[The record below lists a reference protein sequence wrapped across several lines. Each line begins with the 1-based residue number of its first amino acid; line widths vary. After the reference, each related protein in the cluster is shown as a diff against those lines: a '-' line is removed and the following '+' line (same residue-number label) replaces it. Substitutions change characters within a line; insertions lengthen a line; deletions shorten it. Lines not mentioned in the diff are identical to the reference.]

1 MNFNEIHLKIY
12 KDNLNTGSGLGDLF
26 FFFSLVFIILHF
38 RSSVPTVGKQ
48 STVIGNG
55 VSLTRLLRNCSLAL
69 IQFFD
74 KAKKWAD
81 MNNLNETFVKKIE
94 KLNRNFVV
102 SHVIFKKFQ
111 PIFLHL
117 FKDPALN
124 PPRVKTSRKQKRG
137 PCTTTD
143 IFDFCWTL
151 FVQVKSEFSGISD
164 DLVNSY
170 HLLLSCIDYIHANA
184 VIGML
189 NIKR

>member
-1 MNFNEIHLKIY
+1 M
-12 KDNLNTGSGLGDLF
+12 LF
-26 FFFSLVFIILHF
+26 F

-184 VIGML
+184 VIGMFKHQKIIL
-189 NIKR
+189 KKKTYYKGLISSMMQYIYL

>member
-1 MNFNEIHLKIY
+1 M
-12 KDNLNTGSGLGDLF
+12 LF
-26 FFFSLVFIILHF
+26 F

-102 SHVIFKKFQ
+102 SHVIS
-111 PIFLHL
+111 
-117 FKDPALN
+117 
-124 PPRVKTSRKQKRG
+124 RVKTSRKQKRG

-184 VIGML
+184 VIGMFKHQK
-189 NIKR
+189 II

>member
-1 MNFNEIHLKIY
+1 M
-12 KDNLNTGSGLGDLF
+12 T
-26 FFFSLVFIILHF
+26 
-38 RSSVPTVGKQ
+38 
-48 STVIGNG
+48 GNG

-137 PCTTTD
+137 PCSTTD
-143 IFDFCWTL
+143 VFDFCWTL
-151 FVQVKSEFSGISD
+151 FVRVKSEFSGISD

-170 HLLLSCIDYIHANA
+170 HLLLSCVDYVHANA
-184 VIGML
+184 VIGKL
-189 NIKR
+189 KLINNQINITFTFNTAICWNKNTFRTSRSLKKSCPTIYIKPLDEGGGGG